1 MISDKV
7 VACIIGTRP
16 EAIKMAPVISAM
28 KESNAFR
35 CVVVTTGQ
43 HRELLNQMLEKLDI
57 QPDHHLDLMTED
69 QGLSNL
75 FARMLP
81 GLETVFAKERVDV
94 VLAQGDTATTFSAAL
109 AAFHRKIPFG
119 HIEAGLRTNDLLNP
133 FPEEGYRQMISRI
146 SRWNFAPTKSAADN
160 LVSEGVSPDRIY
172 VTGNTGID
180 SLLKYAGKSLEKSP
194 SGKRMILLTAHRRES
209 FGEPIKAIFR
219 AVKRIVDH
227 FDDVEV
233 VYPVHPNPSV
243 RELAKDMLGNNPR
256 ISLLAPLD
264 YFQFIDTM
272 KESTLILT
280 DSGGVQEEAPALGK
294 PILVM
299 RETTERPEAI
309 QDGHA
314 LLVGM
319 DESSIFHAAEKLLT
333 NHELLSDMSRPG
345 FPFGDGMASDRIVG
359 ILRNEWAS
367 CSTGS

>member
-1 MISDKV
+1 MTSDKV
-7 VACIIGTRP
+7 TACIIGTRP

-57 QPDHHLDLMTED
+57 QPDHHLDLMTEG
-69 QGLSNL
+69 QGLSDL

-146 SRWNFAPTKSAADN
+146 SRWNFAPTDSAADN
-160 LVSEGVSPDRIY
+160 LISEGISPDRIH

-180 SLLKYAGKSLEKSP
+180 SLLKYAGESPAKST
-194 SGKRMILLTAHRRES
+194 SGKRMILLTAHRREN

-219 AVKRIVDH
+219 AVKRIVER

-233 VYPVHPNPSV
+233 VYPVHPNPNV
-243 RELAKDMLGNNPR
+243 CEMAKEMLGNHPR
-256 ISLLAPLD
+256 ISLVTPLD
-264 YFQFIDTM
+264 YFQFIGAM

-280 DSGGVQEEAPALGK
+280 DSGGIQEEAPALGK
-294 PILVM
+294 PVLVM

-309 QDGHA
+309 LGGHA
-314 LLVGM
+314 LLVGVH
-319 DESSIFHAAEKLLT
+319 ETAIFLTTEKLLMDS
-333 NHELLSDMSRPG
+333 NMLLAMSEPG
-345 FPFGDGMASDRIVG
+345 FPFGDGGASKRILEV
-359 ILRNEWAS
+359 LLA
-367 CSTGS
+367 

>member
-1 MISDKV
+1 MTSDKV

-28 KESNAFR
+28 KESSAFR

-57 QPDHHLDLMTED
+57 QPDHHLDLMTEG
-69 QGLSNL
+69 QGLSDL

-94 VLAQGDTATTFSAAL
+94 VLAQGDTATTFCAAL

-146 SRWNFAPTKSAADN
+146 SRWNFAPTDSAADN
-160 LVSEGVSPDRIY
+160 LISEGISPDRIH

-180 SLLKYAGKSLEKSP
+180 SLLKYATKLPAKSLP
-194 SGKRMILLTAHRRES
+194 GKRIILLTAHRREN

-219 AVKRIVDH
+219 AVKRIVEH

-243 RELAKDMLGNNPR
+243 RELAKDMLGNHPR

-264 YFQFIDTM
+264 YFQFIDAM
-272 KESTLILT
+272 KESTVILT

-294 PILVM
+294 PVLIL
-299 RETTERPEAI
+299 RDTTERMESVN
-309 QDGHA
+309 QGHA
-314 LLVGM
+314 IIVGTNESFIYHEACNLLT
-319 DESSIFHAAEKLLT
+319 DHEKL
-333 NHELLSDMSRPG
+333 SRMSKLG
-345 FPFGDGMASDRIVG
+345 FLYGDGKAAIRMVFE
-359 ILRNEWAS
+359 LEKFFQ
-367 CSTGS
+367 